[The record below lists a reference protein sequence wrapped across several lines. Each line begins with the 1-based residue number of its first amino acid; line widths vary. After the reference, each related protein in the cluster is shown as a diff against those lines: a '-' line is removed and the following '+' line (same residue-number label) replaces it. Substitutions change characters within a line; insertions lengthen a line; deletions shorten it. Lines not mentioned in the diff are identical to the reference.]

1 MEKEYKAVLYHA
13 DGYYEEKKS
22 RFYADLFPVSSE
34 QEVEQ
39 CLQQIRKKYYDA
51 SHHCY
56 AYTLGKRQ
64 EYVKCSDAGEPQGT
78 AGYPMLSVLQGAG
91 VCDCLVVVTRYF
103 GGTLLGTGGLVR
115 SYTKA
120 AQDALDHAVIAHKKL
135 SDLLLIKTD
144 YGGYGRLQYY
154 FEKAGLKPSGQDFT
168 DQVAIQLPVPVDETE
183 RVVRAVTEETN
194 GKARIETLKQ
204 IYAAAV
210 GKETMLFES

>member
-22 RFYADLFPVSSE
+22 RFYADLYPAGTEEEVDRYLSE
-34 QEVEQ
+34 
-39 CLQQIRKKYYDA
+39 IRKKYYDA

-56 AYTLGKRQ
+56 AYTFGKRQ

-91 VCDCLVVVTRYF
+91 ICDCLVVVTRYF

-120 AQDALDHAVIAHKKL
+120 AQDAVSNAVIAHKKL
-135 SDLLLIKTD
+135 SDLLLIKT
-144 YGGYGRLQYY
+144 GYGEYGKLQYY
-154 FEKAGLKPSGQDFT
+154 FEKAGLKPSALDFT
-168 DQVAIQLPVPVDETE
+168 DTVAIQLPVPVDDTS
-183 RVVRAVTEETN
+183 RVVKAITEETS
-194 GKARIETLKQ
+194 GKASVETLKQ
-204 IYAAAV
+204 IYSAIV
-210 GKETMLFES
+210 GKETMLFDS

>member
-1 MEKEYKAVLYHA
+1 MEKEYTVVLYHA

-22 RFYADLFPVSSE
+22 RFYSEVFPLESE
-34 QEVEQ
+34 AEVEQ
-39 CLQQIRKKYYDA
+39 YLQGIRKKYYDA
-51 SHHCY
+51 SHLCY

-78 AGYPMLSVLQGAG
+78 AGYPMLSVLQGLG

-120 AQDALDHAVIAHKKL
+120 AQSALEHAVIVTKKL
-135 SDLLLIKTD
+135 SDLLLIETD

-154 FEKAGLKPSGQDFT
+154 FEKAGIRPSGQEFT
-168 DQVAIQLPVPVDETE
+168 DKVSIQLPVPVDDTKC
-183 RVVRAVTEETN
+183 VIRAVTEETN
-194 GKARIETLKQ
+194 GKARIEKLKQ
-204 IYAAAV
+204 LYAAAV
-210 GKETMLFES
+210 GSETMLFES

>member
-1 MEKEYKAVLYHA
+1 MEKEYNAVLYHA

-22 RFYADLFPVSSE
+22 KFYSDVFPLSGE
-34 QEVEQ
+34 EEVEQ
-39 CLQQIRKKYYDA
+39 HMQLIRKKYYDA

-56 AYTLGKRQ
+56 AYTLCKRQ

-78 AGYPMLSVLQGAG
+78 AGYPMLSVLQGLK

-120 AQDALDHAVIAHKKL
+120 AQSALDHAVIAHKKL
-135 SDLLLIKTD
+135 SDLLLIETD

-154 FEKAGLKPSGQDFT
+154 FEKAGLLPSGQEFT
-168 DQVAIQLPVPVDETE
+168 DKVAIQLPVFVDDTE
-183 RVVRAVTEETN
+183 RVIRAVTEETN
-194 GKARIETLKQ
+194 GRARIEKLKQ

-210 GKETMLFES
+210 GRETMLFDS

>member
-1 MEKEYKAVLYHA
+1 MEKEYAAVLYRA
-13 DGYYEEKKS
+13 GGYYEEKKS
-22 RFYADLFPVSSE
+22 RFFSEVFPLE
-34 QEVEQ
+34 NEAQVEQ
-39 CLQQIRKKYYDA
+39 YLQAIRKKYYDA

-78 AGYPMLSVLQGAG
+78 AGYPMLSVLQGLK

-120 AQDALDHAVIAHKKL
+120 AQSALDHAVIVHKKL
-135 SDLLLIKTD
+135 SDLLLIETD
-144 YGGYGRLQYY
+144 YGGYGRLQYC

-168 DQVAIQLPVPVDETE
+168 DKVSIQLPVPADDTE
-183 RVVRAVTEETN
+183 RVIRTVTEETS
-194 GKARIETLKQ
+194 GKARIEKLKQ
-204 IYAAAV
+204 VYAAAV
-210 GKETMLFES
+210 GNETMLFDS

>member
-1 MEKEYKAVLYHA
+1 MEKEYAAVLYHA

-22 RFYADLFPVSSE
+22 RFYAEVFPLE
-34 QEVEQ
+34 NEAQVEQ
-39 CLQQIRKKYYDA
+39 HLSAVRKRYYDA

-78 AGYPMLSVLQGAG
+78 AGYPMLSVLQGFK

-120 AQDALDHAVIAHKKL
+120 AQNALERAVIVHKKL
-135 SDLLLIKTD
+135 SDLLLIETD

-154 FEKAGLKPSGQDFT
+154 FEKAGLRPSGQEFT
-168 DQVAIQLPVPVDETE
+168 EKVAIQLPVPVDDTE
-183 RVVRAVTEETN
+183 RVLKAVTEETS
-194 GKARIETLKQ
+194 GKARVEKLKQ
-204 IYAAAV
+204 IYAASV
-210 GKETMLFES
+210 GNETMLFDS